1 LEIVPTKTISTFL
14 FHCEEEMPG
23 QWTTPYRYEATTI
36 EGFVQQL
43 AVQYVARGYWF
54 YVSGIVPEGKDSRA
68 VAEKLIAKY
77 NIGVSK
83 FVRARRKLNGSANL
97 QLILYGRI
105 FLLLATHGEHPFFEA
120 ERTRIRDCREA
131 PIKFA
136 SYSIGFRGGHAQ
148 VRIERETEKELKAFF
163 KTRALWSEETLAR
176 LFSQL
181 PFEPYAP
188 VRRQFLVMLNQVNR
202 IRKTAGLDR
211 IETSCLRLSR
221 KPCRPFELE
230 SSTFHLSTVVGEATI
245 GRSIGTYRKV

>member
-1 LEIVPTKTISTFL
+1 MKR
-14 FHCEEEMPG
+14 
-23 QWTTPYRYEATTI
+23 TTSYRYEASSI
-36 EGFVQQL
+36 EGFVQQV
-43 AVQYVARGYWF
+43 AVQYVSRGYWF
-54 YVSGIVPEGKDSRA
+54 YVSGIVPEGKNSGA

-83 FVRARRKLNGSANL
+83 FVRARRKLSGVANL

-105 FLLLATHGEHPFFEA
+105 FLLLATHGEHAFFEE

-136 SYSIGFRGGHAQ
+136 SYSIGFRGGHVQ

-163 KTRALWSEETLAR
+163 KERALWSEETLAR
-176 LFSQL
+176 LFLQL

-202 IRKTAGLDR
+202 IRKTAGLDQ
-211 IETSCLRLSR
+211 IETSCLRLTR
-221 KPCRPFELE
+221 KPCRPFEPLATTDRTAVRPSMIRRDIPKE
-230 SSTFHLSTVVGEATI
+230 SA
-245 GRSIGTYRKV
+245 